1 MLQLSFVRFKKGT
14 YLFVEGKADQGFFYI
29 IQNGYV
35 DCHSQDSVPGAPT
48 RFGPGDFVGVIS
60 CMSNHA
66 HVESVIAATDVVAIL
81 VRKEQYSDLIA
92 QNTPVAMKII
102 RSFAGRMRV
111 LNEQMMRQTMKSSA
125 VPSPEQI
132 FSVANCYEKL
142 GKLDIA
148 TYAYYHYLKACPKGM
163 YFPEAKARF
172 IALKPHS
179 HAVYF
184 EPTADLVREY
194 PRDTMI
200 FSEFQSGADMFIIQ
214 AGQVKISKVVNGNE
228 VTLALL
234 KKGDM
239 FGEMA
244 LLENM
249 PRSASAI
256 ANEPCQLMTVNHQN
270 FDKMVATQPQ
280 LISRLTNTF
289 AERIWSMYRQ
299 LANTQLTDPLQKL
312 FDMLALQME
321 KNRAVIAS
329 RVAHHTDLTP
339 QDLATM
345 CGLTKEQQSKSLYD
359 FVKSKL
365 ISVEA
370 PSNKIIIRD
379 TGELAKEVQFNRNT
393 LRRLREHEEHL
404 NR

>member
-14 YLFVEGKADQGFFYI
+14 YLFVEGKADQGIFYI
-29 IQNGYV
+29 IQSGYV
-35 DCHSQDSVPGAPT
+35 RCKSEDSIPGAPES
-48 RFGPGDFVGVIS
+48 FGPGDFVGVIS

-66 HVESVIAATDVVAIL
+66 HVESIIATSDVVAIM
-81 VRKEQYSDLIA
+81 VRKEQYPELIA

-102 RSFAGRMRV
+102 RSFAARMRV
-111 LNEQMMRQTMKSSA
+111 LNEHMMQQTLKTNA
-125 VPSPEQI
+125 VVSPEQI

-148 TYAYYHYLKACPKGM
+148 TYAYYQYLKACPTGRH
-163 YFPEAKARF
+163 FPEAKARF
-172 IALKPHS
+172 VALKPKS
-179 HAVYF
+179 EAVYF
-184 EPTADLVREY
+184 EPNADLVRSY

-200 FSEFQSGADMFIIQ
+200 FSEFQSGSDMFIIQ
-214 AGQVKISKVVNGNE
+214 SGQVKISKVVNGNE
-228 VTLALL
+228 VVLAML

-289 AERIWSMYRQ
+289 ADRIWSMYRQ
-299 LANTQLTDPLQKL
+299 LANT
-312 FDMLALQME
+312 
-321 KNRAVIAS
+321 
-329 RVAHHTDLTP
+329 
-339 QDLATM
+339 
-345 CGLTKEQQSKSLYD
+345 
-359 FVKSKL
+359 
-365 ISVEA
+365 
-370 PSNKIIIRD
+370 
-379 TGELAKEVQFNRNT
+379 
-393 LRRLREHEEHL
+393 
-404 NR
+404 

>member
-29 IQNGYV
+29 IQSGYV
-35 DCHSQDSVPGAPT
+35 SCQSEDAIPGAPT
-48 RFGPGDFVGVIS
+48 SFGPGDFVGVIS

-66 HVESVIAATDVVAIL
+66 QVESIIATTDVVAIL
-81 VRKEQYSDLIA
+81 VRKDQYPELIA

-102 RSFAGRMRV
+102 RSFAGRMRL
-111 LNEQMMRQTMKSSA
+111 LNEQMMRQTVKQNA
-125 VPSPEQI
+125 IASPEQI
-132 FSVANCYEKL
+132 FSVASCYEKL

-148 TYAYYHYLKACPKGM
+148 TYAYYHYLKACPNGAH
-163 YFPEAKARF
+163 FAEAKARF
-172 IALKPHS
+172 VALKPKS
-179 HAVYF
+179 EAVYF
-184 EPTADLVREY
+184 EPTADLTREY

-214 AGQVKISKVVNGNE
+214 SGQVKISKVVNGNE

-256 ANEPCQLMTVNHQN
+256 ANEPCLLMTVNHQN

-299 LANTQLTDPLQKL
+299 LANTLLSDPLQKM

-321 KNRAVIAS
+321 KNRAVIGP

-339 QDLATM
+339 EDLATM
-345 CGLTKEQQSKSLYD
+345 CGLTKEQQKRCLYD
-359 FVKSKL
+359 FSRSKFVL
-365 ISVEA
+365 IEM
-370 PSNKIIIRD
+370 PMNKIIIRD
-379 TGELAKEVQFNRNT
+379 TAELAKEVLFNRNM
-393 LRRLREHEEHL
+393 LHRMREHEEHL
-404 NR
+404 R

>member
-163 YFPEAKARF
+163 HFLEAKARF

-244 LLENM
+244 LLENK

-256 ANEPCQLMTVNHQN
+256 ANEDCILMVVNSRN
-270 FDKMVATQPQ
+270 FNQMVTTQPQ
-280 LISRLTNTF
+280 MISRLTTTL
-289 AERIWSMYRQ
+289 AERLWSMSRQ
-299 LANTQLTDPLQKL
+299 LINSKIADPIQQML
-312 FDMLALQME
+312 DMLALQVE
-321 KNRAVIAS
+321 KAKLPANFMRDYRIG
-329 RVAHHTDLTP
+329 LTA
-339 QDLATM
+339 QDLADM
-345 CGLTKEQQSKSLYD
+345 CSFPD
-359 FVKSKL
+359 DVKMRYAYEFRKDSHIKIEPDTQKLIVSDCAELIKHAAFARSKL
-365 ISVEA
+365 
-370 PSNKIIIRD
+370 K
-379 TGELAKEVQFNRNT
+379 
-393 LRRLREHEEHL
+393 
-404 NR
+404 